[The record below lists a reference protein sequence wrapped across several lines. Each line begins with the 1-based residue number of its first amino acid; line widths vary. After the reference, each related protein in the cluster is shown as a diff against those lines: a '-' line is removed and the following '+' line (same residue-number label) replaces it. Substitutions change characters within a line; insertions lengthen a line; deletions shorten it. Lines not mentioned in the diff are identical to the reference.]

1 MARIEEKIAEIN
13 DAELRQAIE
22 EEVKALKKQK
32 QFGLVF
38 ETHSPEVV
46 LRHRAPVKRDATVA
60 KKGDNL
66 SETWQVVRVHGD
78 DAELI
83 RTGSDGKPQRET
95 VPVDSLVVVH
105 RMTEPIYPALV
116 PVDSVQNGDPAQRHH
131 ILIEADN
138 YHALQ
143 LLTYAYAG
151 KVDCIYIDPPYNSGA
166 RDWKYNN
173 DYVDAN
179 DSCRHSKWLAMME
192 RRLLLARQLLNPA
205 DSVLIVTIDEKEY
218 LRLGLLLE
226 QIFPEA
232 DSQMVSAVVNRAGSS
247 RSGRFARVDEYLF
260 FLYFGD
266 CQVSPWVRSMLDS
279 DEPSTGPAVMPTVW
293 FTAIR
298 RGTASAERSARP
310 NLFYPVLIDATT
322 GAFCGVGQPL
332 PLNRSRNEF
341 SVPNNTIALWPV
353 TSDGREQTWRFS
365 ASRMSEFFAAGT
377 ARLGKRDP
385 ETGERPITYLQPG
398 TIDNI
403 RNGTFVVTG
412 RTQDGALELSL
423 ARAKNVAPRTVW
435 NQPNH
440 FARDHGSSLL
450 NAIFGEKRFDFPKSL
465 YAVEDAIRF
474 FIKDKP
480 AALILDFFAGSG
492 TTLNA
497 VNLLNAIDGGQR
509 QCILVTNN
517 EVSEEESRRMSDQGL
532 QPGDPEW
539 DSVGICRSVTW
550 PRNKFTIRGKRDDG
564 TVLEGEYQT
573 GRTVSKEKARS
584 IRQLGFAE
592 GRALTLPQRKQL
604 AALMPALPQSKLEA
618 DAPWFLDDGLP
629 VSVLWDAQQSAAW
642 LEELANADH
651 LTDIYVVTTETKLF
665 NALAKEI
672 KEALGPLTVE
682 EEEKRP
688 MADGF
693 AANLDYFK
701 LELLEPSGVAMG
713 RQFEGILP
721 ILWMMA
727 GARGARPE
735 PPENGCSHL
744 HWLIP
749 EASPFAVLMRETR
762 FREFLAKIEGRDDL
776 THIFLVTNSDKAF
789 HDMKADLAEHL
800 TVTQLYKSYLDNFK
814 INTQRV

>member
-66 SETWQVVRVHGD
+66 SETWQVMRVHGD
-78 DAELI
+78 DAELF
-83 RTGSDGKPQRET
+83 RTGSDGKPLRET

-105 RMTEPIYPALV
+105 RMVEPIYPALA
-116 PVDSVQNGDPAQRHH
+116 PISSVQNGDPAQPHH

-143 LLTYAYAG
+143 LLAYAYTG

-173 DYVDAN
+173 DYVDSN
-179 DSCRHSKWLAMME
+179 DSCRHSKWLAMMQ
-192 RRLLLARQLLNPA
+192 RRLRLAKQLLNPD
-205 DSVLIVTIDEKEY
+205 DSMLIVTIDEKEY

-226 QIFPEA
+226 QVFPECKI
-232 DSQMVSAVVNRAGSS
+232 QMTTIVIN
-247 RSGRFARVDEYLF
+247 
-260 FLYFGD
+260 
-266 CQVSPWVRSMLDS
+266 PK
-279 DEPSTGPAVMPTVW
+279 
-293 FTAIR
+293 
-298 RGTASAERSARP
+298 GTARYNEFSRVEEYAFFVFVGGVRLQAFGSDMLTDRDYSSETHVRWRGLARTGRKGLRSNNP
-310 NLFYPVLIDATT
+310 GSWYPI
-322 GAFCGVGQPL
+322 F
-332 PLNRSRNEF
+332 LNQSDFSIYSIGNAISRNEAES
-341 SVPNNTIALWPV
+341 SVAIPEGTIAVWPPQKNGNQYSWSTV
-353 TSDGREQTWRFS
+353 
-365 ASRMSEFFAAGT
+365 
-377 ARLGKRDP
+377 P
-385 ETGERPITYLQPG
+385 ETLRSIHEKGGFRTGRVNHEKGSYPFYYLSAGSFDKIAKGEI
-398 TIDNI
+398 I
-403 RNGTFVVTG
+403 VTG
-412 RTQDGALELSL
+412 RGPSNELIVEFAEGLKS
-423 ARAKNVAPRTVW
+423 AAPRSVW
-435 NQPNH
+435 NKV
-440 FARDHGSSLL
+440 AYDAGSHGTGLL
-450 NAIFGEKRFDFPKSL
+450 QQIIPGGTFPFPKSI
-465 YAVEDAIRF
+465 YAVRDSIRF
-474 FIKDKP
+474 FVAHKP
-480 AALILDFFAGSG
+480 DALIVDFFAGSG

-517 EVSEEESRRMSDQGL
+517 EVSEDESHHLAEQGF
-532 QPGDPEW
+532 QPGDAPW
-539 DSVGICRSVTW
+539 DAVGICRSVTW
-550 PRNKFTIRGKRDDG
+550 PRNKFTILGKRDDG
-564 TVLEGEYQT
+564 TVLTGDYQT
-573 GRTVSKEKARS
+573 GRRVSKEKARN

-592 GRALTLPQRKQL
+592 GRALTLSQRKQL
-604 AALMPALPQSKLEA
+604 AALMPDLPQSKLEA
-618 DAPWFLDDGLP
+618 DSPWFLDDDLP

-642 LEELANADH
+642 LEELADADH

-665 NALAKEI
+665 NSLAKEI
-672 KEALGPLTVE
+672 KATLGPLTVE
-682 EEEKRP
+682 EDERRP

-693 AANLDYFK
+693 ASNLDYFK

-789 HDMKADLAEHL
+789 HDMKANLPEHL